1 MPYLITAFLI
11 ILLGSTFGI
20 ESLSSLQ
27 VWSMTFSQQDK
38 VNFSPNKMFLTVKA
52 VNVEIKA
59 NENFGDSHVDN
70 ILRPFNSWTNL
81 PLNISEMTH
90 DY

>member
-27 VWSMTFSQQDK
+27 VWSMTFSQKDK

-52 VNVEIKA
+52 VNMEIKA
-59 NENFGDSHVDN
+59 NENFGDSNKLVYTTCLVSCQKN
-70 ILRPFNSWTNL
+70 YNL
-81 PLNISEMTH
+81 GS
-90 DY
+90 